1 MKDIEQHLRQ
11 LVQITDPDGTVT
23 VRWLARLIGQPVE
36 EETEDAGDTPPRDLT
51 VEEVAEHFKRS
62 PSTVRGWLGRGELEG
77 YKLNRKSWRVTRT
90 ALREY
95 EQLQRE
101 GRQLED
107 DDDEDI
113 DITEWRRAS

>member
-1 MKDIEQHLRQ
+1 MTDKPIERLRL
-11 LVQITDPDGTVT
+11 LVGIADPEGTVT
-23 VRWLARLIGQPVE
+23 VRWLAGLIGERLDDDEPEDQPP
-36 EETEDAGDTPPRDLT
+36 GDLT

-77 YKLNRKSWRVTRT
+77 YKLNRKSWRVTRM

-101 GRQLED
+101 GRHLED
-107 DDDEDI
+107 DDDEDV